1 MSEGES
7 RLPSAS
13 SIERVLRARSLPD
26 QRVPAGEFVLPSYD
40 GWGIANVPA
49 TLAALLGASLPV
61 PCPPLQR
68 ELWSGWSDGLQ
79 RVVLIV
85 IDALGY
91 LQLRS
96 AMAADEGLVFHEL
109 AEAGRLVPMT
119 SLFPSTTNA
128 VLTTLWSGY
137 SPAAHGVLAYELYLR
152 ELGVAA
158 STLFFWPIHHR
169 QRDALASWGIDAET
183 FVPVPSL
190 AEQLSQHGIT
200 TRLFLSRAYMDSM
213 LSRIHTRDV
222 HRVYGFTGVSDMWL
236 GLQRVIERHQQE
248 RLLLVAYWD
257 TIDAITHNYGPD
269 DEAWSVEL
277 HWLSTMMRAAFLER
291 LAPSQREGTLLL
303 VVADHGGL
311 ATPVR
316 AAVRLGD
323 HAPLRDALSLPPLG
337 ENRATFLHA
346 RGDAL
351 DELRAY
357 MEGELGSAFVT
368 LSREEVLASGL
379 LGPGPVYEETP
390 HRLGDLVCLAR
401 DNHYLARDDYQL
413 QIVGRH
419 GGLSAQEML
428 VPLLGVR
435 LDAL

>member
-1 MSEGES
+1 V
-7 RLPSAS
+7 LSAS
-13 SIERVLRARSLPD
+13 SIESALRARSLPS
-26 QRVPAGEFVLPSYD
+26 QYVPVGEFVMPSYD

-49 TLAALLGASLPV
+49 TLAALLGASLPAL
-61 PCPPLQR
+61 CPPLQQ

-85 IDALGY
+85 VDALGY

-96 AMAADEGLVFHEL
+96 AMAADEDLVFHDL
-109 AEAGRLVPMT
+109 AEAGRLVPIT

-137 SPAAHGVLAYELYLR
+137 SPAAHGVLSYELYLR

-158 STLFFWPIHHR
+158 STLFFWPIYHR
-169 QRDALASWGIDAET
+169 QRDALSSWGVDAET

-190 AEQLSQHGIT
+190 AEQLSRHGIR
-200 TRLFLSRAYMDSM
+200 TRLLLSRAYMDSM
-213 LSRIHTRDV
+213 LSRIHTRGV
-222 HRVYGFTGVSDMWL
+222 HHVYGFVGMSDMWL
-236 GLQRVIERHQQE
+236 GLQRVIEQHQQE
-248 RLLLVAYWD
+248 KLLLVAYWD

-269 DEAWSVEL
+269 DDAWSVEL
-277 HWLSTMMRAAFLER
+277 QSLSTMMRSAFLDR
-291 LAPSQREGTLLL
+291 LTPAQLKGTLLL
-303 VVADHGGL
+303 FVADHGGL

-316 AAVRLGD
+316 AAVRLSD
-323 HAPLRDALSLPPLG
+323 HPSLRDALSLPPLG
-337 ENRATFLHA
+337 ENRAAFLHA
-346 RGDAL
+346 RGDTLA
-351 DELRAY
+351 DLRAY
-357 MEGELGSAFVT
+357 MEDELSSSFVT
-368 LSREEVLASGL
+368 LTREEVLSSGL
-379 LGPGPVYEETP
+379 LGPGPLYEETP

-401 DNHYLARDDYQL
+401 GNHYLARDEYQL
-413 QIVGRH
+413 QLLGRH

>member
-1 MSEGES
+1 V
-7 RLPSAS
+7 LSAS
-13 SIERVLRARSLPD
+13 SIESALRARSLPGQHASLD
-26 QRVPAGEFVLPSYD
+26 EFVMPSYD

-49 TLAALLGASLPV
+49 TLAALFGASLPAS
-61 PCPPLQR
+61 CPPLQQ

-85 IDALGY
+85 VDALGY

-96 AMAADEGLVFHEL
+96 AMEADEGLVFHEL
-109 AEAGRLVPMT
+109 VEAGRLVPIT

-137 SPAAHGVLAYELYLR
+137 SPAAHGVLSYELYLR

-158 STLFFWPIHHR
+158 STLFFWPIYHR
-169 QRDALASWGIDAET
+169 QRDALASWGLDAQT

-190 AEQLSQHGIT
+190 AKQLSQRGIT

-213 LSRIHTRDV
+213 LSQIHTRDV
-222 HRVYGFTGVSDMWL
+222 HHVYGFVGMGDMWL
-236 GLQRVIERHQQE
+236 GLQRVIEQHRQE
-248 RLLLVAYWD
+248 KLLLVAYWD
-257 TIDAITHNYGPD
+257 TMDGITHNYGPD
-269 DEAWSVEL
+269 NEAWSVEL
-277 HWLSTMMRAAFLER
+277 RGLSTLMRAAFLER
-291 LAPSQREGTLLL
+291 LTPAQRKGTLLL

-316 AAVRLGD
+316 AAVRLSD

-337 ENRATFLHA
+337 ENRAAFLHA
-346 RGDAL
+346 RGDTLA
-351 DELRAY
+351 DLRAY
-357 MEGELGSAFVT
+357 MEDELGSAFIT
-368 LSREEVLASGL
+368 LTRQEVLSSGL

-401 DNHYLARDDYQL
+401 GNHYLARDDYQL
-413 QIVGRH
+413 QLLGRH

-428 VPLLGVR
+428 VPWLGVR